1 MRGRDAGG
9 RRGHY
14 GRELARLVAARLL
27 RRAGGDATVVVVFES
42 DGYQSH
48 ARHDAGASVRPR
60 PPRPL
65 RPRPPRGRR
74 CASSRG
80 GAADRDAEDVNG
92 SLDQLLPL
100 RLCGGGSSAGG
111 DDHPRPRERRPAR
124 HGQREGI
131 LRLRR
136 CDHRARR
143 RPPPTAKA
151 TIKMPT
157 ALRGVRQTLILPL
170 RPADEGGGGP
180 HRAEQSRRWPAR

>member
-1 MRGRDAGG
+1 MRARVYDRDHLDHYDLDLLVDDVALPRAAG
-9 RRGHY
+9 RRT
-14 GRELARLVAARLL
+14 AM
-27 RRAGGDATVVVVFES
+27 
-42 DGYQSH
+42 
-48 ARHDAGASVRPR
+48 PR
-60 PPRPL
+60 T
-65 RPRPPRGRR
+65 
-74 CASSRG
+74 ST
-80 GAADRDAEDVNG
+80 DRW
-92 SLDQLLPL
+92 DQLLPL